1 MKNFIFAF
9 GIVWVFTGSMALKAQ
24 DMPKSK
30 ALLIVIDGKISTQ
43 QALDSIPQERIRQ
56 MDYLKGEDARAIYGL
71 AAAQGALQ
79 VKTSNGQNPVVMKDG
94 QPVTEDSL
102 AKLEFKRIDVIR
114 GQQALNLYGPGAKE
128 GVYLFHSAKEK
139 EKRMDVLL
147 EIMNAKGK
155 PVNGA
160 IIKDENEK
168 ILAISNKCGMAYVE
182 NLLEGQDISIFSQ
195 GYQRKDTTILEN
207 RVKLLLEKP

>member
-1 MKNFIFAF
+1 MKNLICALVIL
-9 GIVWVFTGSMALKAQ
+9 GIFTGSMALKAQ
-24 DMPKSK
+24 DMQKSK
-30 ALLIVIDGKISTQ
+30 ALLIVIDGEISTQ
-43 QALDSIPQERIRQ
+43 QALDSIPRERIQQ
-56 MDYLKGEDARAIYGL
+56 MDYLKGQDARAIYGL

-79 VKTSNGQNPVVMKDG
+79 VKTNNGQNPVLMKDG

-102 AKLEFKRIDVIR
+102 ANLEFKRIDVIR

-139 EKRMDVLL
+139 ENRMDVLL
-147 EIMNAKGK
+147 EVMNAKGK

-195 GYQRKDTTILEN
+195 EYQRKDTTILEN